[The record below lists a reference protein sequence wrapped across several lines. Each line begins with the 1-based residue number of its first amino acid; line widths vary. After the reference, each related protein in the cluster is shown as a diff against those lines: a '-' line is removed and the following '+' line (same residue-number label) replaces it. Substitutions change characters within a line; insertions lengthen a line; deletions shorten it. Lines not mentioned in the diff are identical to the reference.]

1 MGSSSRLTTN
11 RDLMLADEATTLA
24 LASQVADLARS
35 GDTIALWGDL
45 GSGKTAFARGFITA
59 LTGETEVPSP
69 TFSLVQ
75 TYEAKGFTV
84 SHFDLYRLDGPRDV
98 LELGF
103 DDAVAE
109 GIVLVEWPERL
120 GADLPDDRIDIRFRL
135 VAGGGRFV
143 RLEPHG
149 SWVERLEILPG

>member
-11 RDLMLADEATTLA
+11 RDMMLADEATTLA
-24 LASQVADLARS
+24 LARQVAELARS

-45 GSGKTAFARGFITA
+45 GSGKTVFARGFVTA

-75 TYEAKGFTV
+75 TYEAEGFTV
-84 SHFDLYRLDGPRDV
+84 SHFDLYRLDGPEDV
-98 LELGF
+98 RELGF
-103 DDAVAE
+103 DDALAQ
-109 GIVLVEWPERL
+109 GLVLVEWPERL
-120 GADLPDDRIDIRFRL
+120 GSDLPDDRLDIRFRL
-135 VAGGGRFV
+135 VVAGGRFV

-149 SWVERLEILPG
+149 SWVERLETLPG